1 MDYKINISTI
11 AKNQLVDIVNYIAY
25 ELQAPQAALKISK
38 LLQQEINSL
47 AFMPSRMALVSQE
60 PWHSKG
66 VRKLIVKQILVY
78 FFIDDNKREV
88 NIIGI
93 INSRMDQLK
102 HLHKLM

>member
-11 AKNQLVDIVNYIAY
+11 AKNQLVDIVNYIVY

-47 AFMPSRMALVSQE
+47 AFMPSRIALVSQE

>member
-47 AFMPSRMALVSQE
+47 AFMPSRIALVSQE